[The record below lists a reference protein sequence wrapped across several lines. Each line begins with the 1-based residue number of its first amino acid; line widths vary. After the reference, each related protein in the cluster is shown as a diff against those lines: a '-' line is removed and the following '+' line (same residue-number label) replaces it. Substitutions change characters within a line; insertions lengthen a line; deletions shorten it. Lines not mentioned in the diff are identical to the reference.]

1 MVSLILCSTLDG
13 ASMNLAHSL
22 IQSTDWGDV
31 EEFGHGRVRK
41 HSRMP
46 VQILEID
53 QLHIHADGI
62 DSTHMDETGEEI
74 DEVLVLSR
82 HVSSTNTPA
91 ITLHAI
97 GLPGETPLGEPG
109 VAGGVRGFVVPPSP
123 RFASL
128 YRKMLVLAR
137 DEGLHE
143 EFDLTMEATHHG
155 PKLQSPSLYIEIG
168 STEFEWNRKD
178 VASVWSS
185 VICDVLGL
193 NDGEPLGTWNSSGSV
208 MVGFGGGHYAPRHKA
223 VVESGNFWLGHVLA
237 NYSLIFEAM
246 EDGSE
251 EPGGNWK
258 ESVLASI
265 DATRVAF
272 PGGEIFAHLDRK
284 SFRGWQRSSLVSF
297 LEEMGVPVLRG
308 RDLKQEQS

>member
-1 MVSLILCSTLDG
+1 MVSLILCSTLDD

-22 IQSTDWGDV
+22 IQSTDWGDI
-31 EEFGHGRVRK
+31 EEYSHGRVRR
-41 HSRMP
+41 HPRMP

-53 QLHIHADGI
+53 QLHIHAEGI
-62 DSTHMDETGEEI
+62 DHTHVVETGEAI

-82 HVSSTNTPA
+82 HVSSSNTPA

-97 GLPGETPLGEPG
+97 GLPGETPLGGPG
-109 VAGGVRGFVVPPSP
+109 IAGGERGFVVPPSP

-128 YRKMLVLAR
+128 YRKMLELAR
-137 DEGLHE
+137 HEGLHE
-143 EFDLTMEATHHG
+143 EFDLTIETTHHG
-155 PKLQSPSLYIEIG
+155 PKLESPSLYIEIG
-168 STEFEWNRKD
+168 STELEWNRKD
-178 VASVWSS
+178 VAGVWSN

-193 NDGEPLGTWNSSGSV
+193 NDGEPLGIWDGDGSV

-237 NYSLIFEAM
+237 NYSLRFEANE
-246 EDGSE
+246 EDPG

-258 ESVLASI
+258 ESVSNAI
-265 DATRVAF
+265 DATRAAF

-284 SFRGWQRSSLVSF
+284 SFRGWQRSSLVAY
-297 LEEMGVPVLRG
+297 LEEIDVPVLRG
-308 RDLKQEQS
+308 RDLKQE